1 MKIHRKCV
9 INSISTQYSITHNN
23 ARRGIQTHT
32 TQYNHLNT
40 SNPSL
45 NIIEIFLLFLL
56 RGILTKQQ
64 LTKRDKFRLFD
75 YTYGEIDWKS
85 WAEMQ

>member
-1 MKIHRKCV
+1 MLLIQFQPN
-9 INSISTQYSITHNN
+9 ILNYAQQYET
-23 ARRGIQTHT
+23 RYTKTYT
-32 TQYNHLNT
+32 TQYNHQNT

-56 RGILTKQQ
+56 RGIRGILTKQQ